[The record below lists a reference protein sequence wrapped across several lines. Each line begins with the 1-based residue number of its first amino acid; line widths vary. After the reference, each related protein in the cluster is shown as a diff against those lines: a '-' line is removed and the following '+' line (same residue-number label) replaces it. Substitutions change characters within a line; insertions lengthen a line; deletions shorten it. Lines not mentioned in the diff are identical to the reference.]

1 MRKDVSSIISEKQQ
15 VSFNQKMKG
24 LNMTSSC
31 KYEKDVK
38 KQKIVNVDLRIL

>member
-1 MRKDVSSIISEKQQ
+1 MRKDVSSIISEKRQ
-15 VSFNQKMKG
+15 VSFNQKMKE

-38 KQKIVNVDLRIL
+38 NQKIVVDLRIL